1 MTEDL
6 SNIKLDMELF
16 KGNYTKDDLDFYCKM
31 LSKYQ
36 NDIEMIVTWSGSFGD
51 VELLNKLSDSGEYN
65 PLSITPVESWNYLHK
80 CNLNSS
86 APYPLNVIKFY
97 IDKGVEVN
105 AQDGYG
111 MTPLHYAMQAKNG
124 DAALALLE
132 AGANPNI
139 PNRDN
144 VIPLGMMGAMPHRLD
159 VLKKMLENGGDVHYK
174 NGNSGMELLEFAKHY
189 LSDIDGFKGVIEL
202 MEQYA

>member
-1 MTEDL
+1 MMTDPYE
-6 SNIKLDMELF
+6 
-16 KGNYTKDDLDFYCKM
+16 
-31 LSKYQ
+31 
-36 NDIEMIVTWSGSFGD
+36 NDIGMQIARANSDGDIAFLKEM
-51 VELLNKLSDSGEYN
+51 SDTGKFDPCCTTDSAK
-65 PLSITPVESWNYLHK
+65 WNYLHMA
-80 CNLNSS
+80 NMNSYNP
-86 APYPLNVIKFY
+86 APLSTMHFY
-97 IDKGVEVN
+97 LDKGVEVN
-105 AQDGYG
+105 AQDCYG

-159 VLKKMLENGGDVHYK
+159 VLKKMLENGGNVHYK

-189 LSDIDGFKGVIEL
+189 LSDIDGFKEVIEL

>member
-1 MTEDL
+1 MMTDPYE
-6 SNIKLDMELF
+6 
-16 KGNYTKDDLDFYCKM
+16 
-31 LSKYQ
+31 
-36 NDIEMIVTWSGSFGD
+36 NDIGMQIARANREGNIAFLKEMSAT
-51 VELLNKLSDSGEYN
+51 GEFD
-65 PLSITPVESWNYLHK
+65 PLYITDPEKWNYLHRINRNAHK
-80 CNLNSS
+80 P
-86 APYPLNVIKFY
+86 APLPTVIFY
-97 IDKGVEVN
+97 LEKGVEVN
-105 AQDGYG
+105 AQDCYG

-159 VLKKMLENGGDVHYK
+159 VLKKMLENGGDVHYP
-174 NGNSGMELLEFAKHY
+174 NANSGMELLAFTKHY
-189 LSDIDGFKGVIEL
+189 RSEREGFKEIIEL

>member
-16 KGNYTKDDLDFYCKM
+16 NGNHTKDDLEFYHEM

-36 NDIEMIVTWSGSFGD
+36 NDIGMIVTWAGSFGD
-51 VELLNKLSDSGEYN
+51 TELLNKLSDSGKYN

-80 CNLNSS
+80 CNLNSN
-86 APYPLNVIKFY
+86 APCPLNVIKFY

-105 AQDGYG
+105 AQDCYG

-132 AGANPNI
+132 EGANPNI
-139 PNRDN
+139 PNCDN

-159 VLKKMLENGGDVHYK
+159 VLKKMLENGGDVHYP
-174 NGNSGMELLEFAKHY
+174 NANSGMELLAFTKHY
-189 LSDIDGFKGVIEL
+189 RAEREGFKEIIEL
-202 MEQYA
+202 MEQYS

>member
-16 KGNYTKDDLDFYCKM
+16 NGKYTKDDLDFYHKM

-36 NDIEMIVTWSGSFGD
+36 NDIGMIVTWAGSFGD
-51 VELLNKLSDSGEYN
+51 VALLNELSDSGKYN
-65 PLSITPVESWNYLHK
+65 PLSLTPVESWNYLHK

-105 AQDGYG
+105 AQDCYG

-139 PNRDN
+139 PNRNN
-144 VIPLGMMGAMPHRLD
+144 VIPLGMMGVMPHRLD
-159 VLKKMLENGGDVHYK
+159 VLKKMLENGGDVHYP
-174 NGNSGMELLEFAKHY
+174 NANSGMELLAFTKHY
-189 LSDIDGFKGVIEL
+189 RSEREGFKEIIEL